1 MSESP
6 VPGGPDKGPEVEE
19 PGPLKRLHERLHRNP
34 VLGLITKIVV
44 TIVGLV
50 VLTAGLIMMVTPG
63 PGIVGIAVGLGIL
76 ATEYHWARRLL
87 HYAKRKAE
95 EAAAK
100 ARAVDPAVRRRRLIL
115 GTVAVLVIGGALTAY
130 VYTYDW
136 PHFAVDSWDWVQDI
150 AGFVPELPGM

>member
-1 MSESP
+1 MSKSP
-6 VPGGPDKGPEVEE
+6 VPESPEEGSELKE

-34 VLGLITKIVV
+34 ITGLITKIVV
-44 TIVGLV
+44 TIAGLL

-87 HYAKRKAE
+87 HYAKTKAE

-100 ARAVDPAVRRRRLIL
+100 ARAVDPAVRRRRIIL
-115 GTVAVLVIGGALTAY
+115 GTLAVLVIGGAIAAY

-136 PHFAVDSWDWVQDI
+136 PHVAIDSWDWVQSI